1 MNEGEASVPQR
12 GEFAWFDI
20 NAYDR
25 DNLTYHL
32 ANTPA
37 QEAWLTEQSAHWE
50 REYLLLNQQADDK
63 EAEVWK
69 NTRMAP
75 VERVLAKGG
84 VQYVDAS
91 EDVCKFFARCH
102 PVVQDLRRR
111 AIEARYKRDLMRGYE
126 KAMATKKVFLATL
139 GGLTRQEMSMMQG
152 DGV

>member
-1 MNEGEASVPQR
+1 MNEGSASPEQQ
-12 GEFAWFDI
+12 GKYAWFDI

-25 DNLTYHL
+25 DNLAFHL
-32 ANTPA
+32 AATPA
-37 QEAWLTEQSAHWE
+37 QEAWLAEQCAHWE
-50 REYLLLNQQADDK
+50 REYLLLSQAADEK

-111 AIEARYKRDLMRGYE
+111 AIEARYSRDLMRGYQT
-126 KAMATKKVFLATL
+126 AMATKKVFLATL
-139 GGLTRQEMSMMQG
+139 GGLTRQEMAMMQG
-152 DGV
+152 DI